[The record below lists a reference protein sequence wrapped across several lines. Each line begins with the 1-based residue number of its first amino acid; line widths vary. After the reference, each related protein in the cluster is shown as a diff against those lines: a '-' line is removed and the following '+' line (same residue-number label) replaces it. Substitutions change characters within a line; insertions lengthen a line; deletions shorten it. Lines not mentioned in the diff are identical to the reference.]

1 MELVLVISHTALAPS
16 DWSLA
21 FRSTPEIEGAR
32 SITIK
37 RGAVPEDLMGGT
49 LYKNGPA
56 LFERGETSYAHWLD
70 GDGCVTR
77 LHFTPNGGAEWRAR
91 FVQTEA
97 FTQESRRDDVCWRT
111 TFGTQRPGGVLS
123 NMFDIRLKSPANTH
137 VLPLPGSD
145 NVLALWEAG
154 PPYELDGDTLAML
167 GPCSLGGRLRLSGSH
182 GALPATTSIDVLDR
196 LLERAGLLTDACS
209 AHPREET
216 TAGGDTSTIAWTWR
230 QTLVGQPAIKVALHD
245 LSALSQLAPSPPP
258 VRATLEGVPFAPHDM
273 ALAENFA
280 CFMTSPT
287 QVSIAP
293 FVLGLRGPAQ
303 CTTFDAEALASGA
316 GSRIHLVE
324 RRRQRQH
331 QQQQPAASRDANN
344 DDNPARAFDIGEP
357 YHPVHHANAWETS
370 GDAGG
375 GGGGLLTL
383 VSSCWPPSAV
393 RRLAREGTSLLG
405 SWKDLLKGDFTGV
418 PTTNLVRF
426 VVDLTNGAVVEHTIL
441 ANGCQVDHPSVHPM
455 WSGRATQFVFGS
467 VGRLDD
473 GGSDDAIPEAPQ
485 RFGCIDLEAAGGRG
499 ELIDS
504 WFAGD
509 RRLIDEATLIPMS
522 KAGADDKD
530 EHGERAVW
538 LIAPVF
544 DAATETSSYVVLDG
558 RNLADGPVCE
568 LSLPEGTYIPWGLH
582 GAWRGCAA

>member
-21 FRSTPEIEGAR
+21 FRSTPQIEGAR

-182 GALPATTSIDVLDR
+182 GALPATTSIEVLDR

-216 TAGGDTSTIAWTWR
+216 NAGGDTSTIAWTWR

-293 FVLGLRGPAQ
+293 FVLGFAALHSARRSTLRPWQAVPPAAESTWWSGAVSGSISNSSMRHLGMQ
-303 CTTFDAEALASGA
+303 TTTMILHVLSISASHTTPSTMQMLGRRPATPVAVGA
-316 GSRIHLVE
+316 GS
-324 RRRQRQH
+324 
-331 QQQQPAASRDANN
+331 
-344 DDNPARAFDIGEP
+344 
-357 YHPVHHANAWETS
+357 
-370 GDAGG
+370 
-375 GGGGLLTL
+375 
-383 VSSCWPPSAV
+383 
-393 RRLAREGTSLLG
+393 
-405 SWKDLLKGDFTGV
+405 
-418 PTTNLVRF
+418 
-426 VVDLTNGAVVEHTIL
+426 
-441 ANGCQVDHPSVHPM
+441 
-455 WSGRATQFVFGS
+455 
-467 VGRLDD
+467 
-473 GGSDDAIPEAPQ
+473 
-485 RFGCIDLEAAGGRG
+485 
-499 ELIDS
+499 
-504 WFAGD
+504 
-509 RRLIDEATLIPMS
+509 
-522 KAGADDKD
+522 
-530 EHGERAVW
+530 
-538 LIAPVF
+538 
-544 DAATETSSYVVLDG
+544 
-558 RNLADGPVCE
+558 
-568 LSLPEGTYIPWGLH
+568 
-582 GAWRGCAA
+582 